1 MEIGGFNKTIVSN
14 GVVLNNEYWDEDLGN
29 DVFTI
34 PKDEMQTRFYYY
46 MTVQPGSFEDL
57 AGLHPNTIV
66 NRIQVDSD
74 KNVLNPTIR
83 TV

>member
-46 MTVQPGSFEDL
+46 MTV
-57 AGLHPNTIV
+57 
-66 NRIQVDSD
+66 
-74 KNVLNPTIR
+74 
-83 TV
+83 